1 VLRRAIDHFGGDD
14 ALGRQMVAGT
24 VTERDFLA
32 RVGEEVA
39 LRVQERYR
47 DGVRRRYRRLL
58 DGYSGSGL
66 SYYFSP
72 AN

>member
-1 VLRRAIDHFGGDD
+1 
-14 ALGRQMVAGT
+14 MVAGT